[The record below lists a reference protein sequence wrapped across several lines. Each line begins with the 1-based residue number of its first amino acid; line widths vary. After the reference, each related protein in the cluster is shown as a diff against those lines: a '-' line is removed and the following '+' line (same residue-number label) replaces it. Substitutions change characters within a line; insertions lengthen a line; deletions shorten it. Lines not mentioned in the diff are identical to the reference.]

1 MTMALYNRK
10 GVFSNTQDSLG
21 GLMEALSARFR
32 TFNVEV
38 CGCAV
43 IFWGKG
49 LREAYRNT
57 QAPHVAATTV
67 AGS

>member
-1 MTMALYNRK
+1 
-10 GVFSNTQDSLG
+10 
-21 GLMEALSARFR
+21 MEALSARFR